1 MKILIT
7 LLTLLNF
14 IYAAQ
19 IDEFSAEVNYLRNY
33 ETAINTAKKQNK
45 IVMLVVVGDYC
56 PWCKKFERKTLTD
69 SAVMA
74 KTNESFVG
82 IIIDKY
88 KDKGKYPQE
97 FSAPLIPAV
106 FFINPKDG
114 KSIQET
120 VAYMK
125 PDEFI
130 ENMDYAIS
138 LNKSEKKK

>member
-1 MKILIT
+1 MKILII
-7 LLTLLNF
+7 LLTLFNF
-14 IYAAQ
+14 MHAAQ
-19 IDEFSAEVNYLRNY
+19 IDEFAAEVHYLRNY
-33 ETAINTAKKQNK
+33 EMAIKTAKEQNK

-56 PWCKKFERKTLTD
+56 PWCKKFERKTLND
-69 SAVMA
+69 SAVMT
-74 KTNESFVG
+74 KTKESFVG
-82 IIIDKY
+82 IVIDKY

-130 ENMDYAIS
+130 DNMDYALS
-138 LNKSEKKK
+138 LNKSEKK

>member
-1 MKILIT
+1 MKILII
-7 LLTLLNF
+7 LLTLFNF

-19 IDEFSAEVNYLRNY
+19 IDEFAAEVNYSRNY
-33 ETAINTAKKQNK
+33 EMAIKTAKKQNK

-56 PWCKKFERKTLTD
+56 PWCKKFERKTLKD
-69 SAVMA
+69 PAVMT

-114 KSIQET
+114 QSVQET

-130 ENMDYAIS
+130 ENMDYALS
-138 LNKSEKKK
+138 SDKTEKK

>member
-7 LLTLLNF
+7 LLTLFNF

-19 IDEFSAEVNYLRNY
+19 IDEFAAEVNYLRNY
-33 ETAINTAKKQNK
+33 EMAIKVAKQQNK
-45 IVMLVVVGDYC
+45 IVMLVIVADYC
-56 PWCKKFERKTLTD
+56 PWCKKFERKTLKD

-82 IIIDKY
+82 IVIDKY

-97 FSAPLIPAV
+97 FSSPLIPAV

-114 KSIQET
+114 KSLQET

-130 ENMDYAIS
+130 ENMDYALS
-138 LNKSEKKK
+138 LHKQEKK